1 MPLSCGSPACIEA
14 SPEASCCP
22 GSRSHGTLHV
32 FVSSYQR
39 ETSGSLPAASHL
51 LLCPDSTCLSA
62 AAWAQPSQ
70 LCAARDSAAF
80 FILSFK
86 SFILVITSAQ
96 HHQADMWKPHRC
108 CVVGSAGT
116 ASFPLLYLTT
126 LISLLTTLFPSQETT
141 EVVSLFTT
149 CLQEIWVLLLSG
161 MLVLLPSIEK
171 GFADLFLTLQTQ
183 TPPLS
188 VRCFHLRFSLTKTLG
203 CFLQTIFKY
212 NAYHIRFISAGG
224 SETCCTLL

>member
-1 MPLSCGSPACIEA
+1 MPPSCGSPACSK
-14 SPEASCCP
+14 SP
-22 GSRSHGTLHV
+22 LK
-32 FVSSYQR
+32 
-39 ETSGSLPAASHL
+39 LPAAQAAAHMAPFMY
-51 LLCPDSTCLSA
+51 LCPLIRERRLGLCQQRPTCSSVLTRPA
-62 AAWAQPSQ
+62 YLLQPERSRHSSVQ
-70 LCAARDSAAF
+70 PVTRLLF
-80 FILSFK
+80 FLLSFK

-116 ASFPLLYLTT
+116 ASVPLLFLTT
-126 LISLLTTLFPSQETT
+126 LISPLTTLFPSQETT

-188 VRCFHLRFSLTKTLG
+188 VRCFHLRFSLTKT
-203 CFLQTIFKY
+203 
-212 NAYHIRFISAGG
+212 
-224 SETCCTLL
+224 